1 MSRAVMAGLLFFMT
15 PAFAQTSAAPAK
27 GTKSQE
33 AADLVKA
40 KTADIVTVED
50 KKKCPE
56 VTDADGIVVCAEID
70 NGEDQLIFGDQ
81 RIPESSGAQNQANAA
96 ACIPGTGCRVPPS
109 GGVTIGFGK
118 RRPPHI
124 PYEEFLKGL
133 PEPDAEEREGVVYT
147 DFDPSTLPP
156 PALVDEEEEVAEG
169 ESKLDESPE

>member
-1 MSRAVMAGLLFFMT
+1 MSRAVIAGLLFFASPVLAQST
-15 PAFAQTSAAPAK
+15 EPPSPEPAPN
-27 GTKSQE
+27 GTAE
-33 AADLVKA
+33 FVKV
-40 KTADIVTVED
+40 KTAEIMTVED

-70 NGEDQLIFGDQ
+70 NGEDQLIFEDR

-124 PYEEFLKGL
+124 PYEDFLKGL
-133 PEPDAEEREGVVYT
+133 PGPDAQEREGVVYT
-147 DFDPSTLPP
+147 DFDPASLPP
-156 PALVDEEEEVAEG
+156 PVVE
-169 ESKLDESPE
+169 PEP